1 MAKTSKDFSASN
13 AMIDFEQM
21 KIVEFPKKKDDE
33 VKVYDLT
40 KILKE
45 WNEIRGISFK
55 IGLSE
60 DIEPESNTY

>member
-1 MAKTSKDFSASN
+1 MAKQSKDFSATN

-21 KIVEFPKKKDDE
+21 KIVEFSKKKDDP

-40 KILKE
+40 KILEE
-45 WNEIRGISFK
+45 WNKIEGISFK

>member
-1 MAKTSKDFSASN
+1 MAKQSKDFSASN
-13 AMIDFEQM
+13 AMIDFKQM

-40 KILKE
+40 KILEE
-45 WNEIRGISFK
+45 WNKIEGISFK